1 MYSGTDNVISGIGR
15 ENGALRAPRLWST
28 FLFFFFF
35 AVVHAVY
42 RDQSRPRKISRLS
55 GLETLYRSVSY
66 KSYFLCCV
74 CFVKYIEKDGGRVEQ
89 GVRVKRGG

>member
-1 MYSGTDNVISGIGR
+1 MLFLGLEGKTEHYVRHDCGR
-15 ENGALRAPRLWST
+15 L
-28 FLFFFFF
+28 FFFFFF

-42 RDQSRPRKISRLS
+42 RDQSRPRRISRLS